1 MANHKIVWVRCY
13 GLPLPLWNEDC
24 FAKVLGEMASLV
36 SVGTSTLLWENL
48 EYVRLQVRLKNR
60 SNVRLA
66 KRLRINDQLWNVLIE
81 EEPPACYEGR
91 HTESRYGPDST
102 DSMSSSET
110 YVEEM
115 VSSPKSCE
123 EEVRSVFREDLRS
136 KGEEEGGKVV
146 EGGEQNAHKTNFFF
160 KVSSSKSNTNQRKVC
175 TPYTNE
181 ESIGQEACQGVDLDV
196 NPDQGRTLL
205 CNNYFAH
212 AELAKVVVGIES
224 NNSQCEAVH
233 ILDQER
239 NVEAH
244 CHVDRIPRVTQSGK
258 TDLGLGTSPEFPRC
272 ENVYGNT
279 NLGSLRGGKQVSVR
293 RIELL

>member
-1 MANHKIVWVRCY
+1 MLKKWF
-13 GLPLPLWNEDC
+13 PLL
-24 FAKVLGEMASLV
+24 
-36 SVGTSTLLWENL
+36 
-48 EYVRLQVRLKNR
+48 
-60 SNVRLA
+60 
-66 KRLRINDQLWNVLIE
+66 
-81 EEPPACYEGR
+81 
-91 HTESRYGPDST
+91 
-102 DSMSSSET
+102 
-110 YVEEM
+110 
-115 VSSPKSCE
+115 
-123 EEVRSVFREDLRS
+123 
-136 KGEEEGGKVV
+136 KVV
-146 EGGEQNAHKTNFFF
+146 RRRSGLYLGRTSDQKGRRRAARWWKEVSKTRIRQIFFF